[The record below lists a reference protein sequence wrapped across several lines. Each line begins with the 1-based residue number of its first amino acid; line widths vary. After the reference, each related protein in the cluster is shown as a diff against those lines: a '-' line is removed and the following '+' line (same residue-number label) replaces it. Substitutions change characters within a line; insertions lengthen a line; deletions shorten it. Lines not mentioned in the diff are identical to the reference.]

1 MIDIISSKFNSI
13 ASECII
19 RNAKEFQV
27 KKEQVQLVFKLGVD
41 GNSEYLIYK
50 DFKPNKVLTFLQ
62 VLNVRLDMKGYSLFV
77 PSFIKGALNRF
88 CDEHKIGKDKVRVVI
103 MLNENSSL
111 NMWLYNDSQ
120 YVKQIQLE
128 SLFDASDMI
137 NPQQ

>member
-1 MIDIISSKFNSI
+1 MIDIISNKFNSI

-19 RNAKEFQV
+19 RNAKEFEV

-88 CDEHKIGKDKVRVVI
+88 CDENNISKHNVRVMI
-103 MLNENSSL
+103 MTNEKGSL

-120 YVKQIQLE
+120 YVKQVLLE
-128 SLFDASDMI
+128 SLFDASDMVSME
-137 NPQQ
+137 Q